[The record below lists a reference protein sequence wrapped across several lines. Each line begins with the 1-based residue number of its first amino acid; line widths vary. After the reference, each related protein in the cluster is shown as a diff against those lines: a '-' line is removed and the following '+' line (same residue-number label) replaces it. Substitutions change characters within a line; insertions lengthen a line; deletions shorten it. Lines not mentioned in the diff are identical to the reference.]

1 MQHILYNLY
10 KVAWGVVLFGGLSA
24 CQSNNRS
31 AQNSRVAEDVSAKK
45 MLQGIWLNDDEEEP
59 AFRVVGDT
67 IFYPDSTS
75 QPVYFQII
83 HDTLMLHSANLAK
96 YIIVKQA
103 PHLFVFKNQNGDV
116 VRCIKTTD
124 KSYLSYFE
132 ASRPQALNQGKLIKK
147 DSIVIYGKDHYHWYI
162 QVNPTSYK
170 VAKPTYNDDGVEVDN
185 IYYDNIVHL
194 SLFRGAEKLYSR
206 DFRKHDFSQHIP
218 ASVLNQSILSDIV
231 YSGATPKGFHF
242 AANVSVPDSPT
253 SYILNVVIDFQ
264 GKASY

>member
-83 HDTLMLHSANLAK
+83 HDTLMLH
-96 YIIVKQA
+96 
-103 PHLFVFKNQNGDV
+103 H
-116 VRCIKTTD
+116 C
-124 KSYLSYFE
+124 E
-132 ASRPQALNQGKLIKK
+132 AG
-147 DSIVIYGKDHYHWYI
+147 
-162 QVNPTSYK
+162 TSP
-170 VAKPTYNDDGVEVDN
+170 VCVQEPEW
-185 IYYDNIVHL
+185 
-194 SLFRGAEKLYSR
+194 
-206 DFRKHDFSQHIP
+206 
-218 ASVLNQSILSDIV
+218 
-231 YSGATPKGFHF
+231 
-242 AANVSVPDSPT
+242 
-253 SYILNVVIDFQ
+253 
-264 GKASY
+264 

>member
-1 MQHILYNLY
+1 MQHILF
-10 KVAWGVVLFGGLSA
+10 KFAWSGVLLGILFA
-24 CQSNNRS
+24 CKPSSRSPENNR
-31 AQNSRVAEDVSAKK
+31 VTEDIAAKK
-45 MLQGIWLNDDEEEP
+45 MLQGVWLNDDEEEP

-116 VRCIKTTD
+116 VRCVKTTD
-124 KSYLSYFE
+124 KSYLNYFE
-132 ASRPQALNQGKLIKK
+132 TSRPQALNQGKLIKR
-147 DSIVIYGKDHYHWYI
+147 DSVVIYGNDRYHWYI

-185 IYYDNIVHL
+185 IYYDNIVHV
-194 SLFRGAEKLYSR
+194 SLFRGATKLYSR
-206 DFRKHDFSQHIP
+206 DFRKRDFSQHIP
-218 ASVLNQSILSDIV
+218 VGVLRQSILSDIV
-231 YSGATPKGFHF
+231 YTGATPKGFHF

-253 SYILNVVIDFQ
+253 SYILNMVIDFH